1 MNFPGGSDG
10 KESACNAVDPGSISG
25 SGRSP
30 GEGKG
35 NPLQY
40 SCRENST
47 DRESWWA
54 TVMGSQ
60 RVDTSEATEQ
70 NPREYVLRRN
80 GKVEILV
87 CMNDIDHSSPFYIG
101 GLRIRLN

>member
-1 MNFPGGSDG
+1 MG
-10 KESACNAVDPGSISG
+10 KIPWRRAWQPTPVFL
-25 SGRSP
+25 P
-30 GEGKG
+30 GEAHGQRSLEG
-35 NPLQY
+35 GVGLQ
-40 SCRENST
+40 SL
-47 DRESWWA
+47 
-54 TVMGSQ
+54 GSQ